1 VNTKSQDRPLRA
13 DARRNRAKVLEA
25 ARLVFARHG
34 IDAGM
39 EEVARHAGVGVGTI
53 YRHFPTKEAL
63 IGALAVEHLRHLVA
77 RTQEAVSAEDPW
89 SAFEALL
96 WAVAE
101 EHEGDLAMTEIAA
114 QAFQGGLPEA
124 DALHAQLHEV
134 SGTLMGRA
142 IAQGTMRADATAQD
156 LGVLM
161 CGLGQ
166 VQSVGRP
173 CPAPMPWRRYLTIV
187 IDGLR
192 AR

>member
-1 VNTKSQDRPLRA
+1 MTTKSTDRPLRA
-13 DARRNRAKVLEA
+13 DARRNQTKVLDA
-25 ARLVFARHG
+25 ARVVFARHG
-34 IDAGM
+34 IEAGM

-63 IGALAVEHLRHLVA
+63 IGALAVEHLRHLVT
-77 RTQEAVSAEDPW
+77 RTQQAAEAQDAW

-96 WAVAE
+96 WTAAE
-101 EHEGDLAMTEIAA
+101 EREGDLAMTEIAA

-134 SGTLMGRA
+134 SDTLMSRA
-142 IAQGTMRADATAQD
+142 IAQGAMRADATAQD

-166 VQSVGRP
+166 VQSVGRH
-173 CPAPMPWRRYLTIV
+173 CPAPMPWRRYLTIM

>member
-1 VNTKSQDRPLRA
+1 MTTESQDRPLRA

-77 RTQEAVSAEDPW
+77 RTLEAVSAEDPW

-96 WAVAE
+96 WSAAQE
-101 EHEGDLAMTEIAA
+101 RERDLAMTEIAA

-134 SGTLMGRA
+134 SDTLMGRA
-142 IAQGTMRADATAQD
+142 IAQGAMRADATAQD

-166 VQSVGRP
+166 VQSVGQH

>member
-1 VNTKSQDRPLRA
+1 MTTQSPDRPLRA
-13 DARRNRAKVLEA
+13 DARRNHAKVLEA
-25 ARLVFARHG
+25 ARLVFAQHG
-34 IDAGM
+34 IEAGM
-39 EEVARHAGVGVGTI
+39 EEIARHAGVGVGTI

-77 RTQEAVSAEDPW
+77 RTQEAVGAVDAW

-96 WAVAE
+96 WAAAE
-101 EHEGDLAMTEIAA
+101 ERERDLAMTEIAA

-134 SGTLMGRA
+134 SDTLMGRA
-142 IAQGTMRADATAQD
+142 VAQGAMRADATAQD

-166 VQSVGRP
+166 VQSVGRH
-173 CPAPMPWRRYLTIV
+173 CPVPMPWQRYLTIV